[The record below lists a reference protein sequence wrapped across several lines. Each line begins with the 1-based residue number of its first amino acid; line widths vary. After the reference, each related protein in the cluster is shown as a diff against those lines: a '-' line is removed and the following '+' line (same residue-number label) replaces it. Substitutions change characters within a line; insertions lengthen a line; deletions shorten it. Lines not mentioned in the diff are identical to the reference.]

1 MDKSMLLLIA
11 AYLVSIVAAN
21 LLVAYL
27 GPGIVVINA
36 FLFIGLDLTARDRLH
51 ERWHRKNLWLKM
63 LVLIS
68 AGSIIS
74 FLISSSALRVAIASF
89 VAFLIAGIVDFVV
102 YTLLYRKKWM
112 VKANGSN
119 AFSALADSIVF
130 PTLAFGAFLPLIIL
144 SQFAAKFA
152 GGFVWSV
159 VLSRFRPQSA

>member
-1 MDKSMLLLIA
+1 MLLLIA

-27 GPGIVVINA
+27 GPGVVIINA

-63 LVLIS
+63 LALIS

-74 FLISSSALRVAIASF
+74 FLISSAALQVAVASF
-89 VAFLIAGIVDFVV
+89 FAFLIAGIVDFVV
-102 YTLLYRKKWM
+102 YDLLYRKKWM

-130 PTLAFGAFLPLIIL
+130 PTLAFGAFMPLIIL
-144 SQFAAKFA
+144 GQFAAKFA

-159 VLSRFRPQSA
+159 VLSRFRPSSA